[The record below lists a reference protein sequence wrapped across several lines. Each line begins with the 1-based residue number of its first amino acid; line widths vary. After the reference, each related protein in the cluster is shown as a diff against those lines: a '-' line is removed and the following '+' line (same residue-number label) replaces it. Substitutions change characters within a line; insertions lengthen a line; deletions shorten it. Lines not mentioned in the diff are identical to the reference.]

1 MQNPFFYKL
10 HPLTQLLLVI
20 LVVLLGFF
28 VFFAIGLV
36 SSMLIFPV
44 GVDDLLKGL
53 DFNNPDLI
61 PVLKNL
67 QIWQSIGMFIV
78 PSVFIAWFASF
89 KPWHFLGLTI
99 RVEMR
104 QAAWVILILVVAM
117 PFMNQLVL
125 WNENMTLPSFLSGIE
140 EWMKEREDI
149 AAGLTE
155 SFLLV
160 EGIPGFLVNIL
171 MIAIIP
177 AFGEEFFFRGI
188 LQKLFG
194 KWFKSTHLAVI
205 LASII
210 FSALHFQFYGFFP
223 RLVLGLIFGYL
234 YAWSGNLWY
243 PIIAHLI
250 NNLIPVIGFYIL
262 GTEAVEGPLENIGTG
277 DMNWVWVIGS
287 ILMAALAL
295 YQFKKLSSENIKT
308 TH

>member
-1 MQNPFFYKL
+1 MKNPFFNNL
-10 HPLTQLLLVI
+10 HPLSQLLLII
-20 LVVLLGFF
+20 LIVLLGFF
-28 VFFAIGLV
+28 VFFAIGLI
-36 SSMLIFPV
+36 SSLLIFPISV
-44 GVDDLLKGL
+44 KDLLNGL
-53 DFNNPDLI
+53 NFNDPDLV

-89 KPWHFLGLTI
+89 KPWEFLGLTNSLKI
-99 RVEMR
+99 RSVF
-104 QAAWVILILVVAM
+104 WVIMILVVSM

-125 WNENMTLPSFLSGIE
+125 WNESMHLPSFLSGIE
-140 EWMKEREDI
+140 EWMKEREDV

-160 EGIPGFLVNIL
+160 NSIPGFLVNIL

-188 LQKLFG
+188 LQKFFG

-223 RLVLGLIFGYL
+223 RLALGLIFGYL

-250 NNLIPVIGFYIL
+250 NNLIPVVGFYIL
-262 GTEAVEGPLENIGTG
+262 GEEAIEGSLDNIGTG
-277 DMNWVWVIGS
+277 NMSWVWVIGS
-287 ILMAALAL
+287 LLMATLAI
-295 YQFKKLSSENIKT
+295 YQYKKLSSENIKRIN
-308 TH
+308 